1 MEEYKLA
8 KAALGSRCQRRKEDL
23 PGNNQEDLQ
32 SQMLGYT
39 GGELTDR
46 QE

>member
-1 MEEYKLA
+1 MEECKVA
-8 KAALGSRCQRRKEDL
+8 EAALGSRCQRCREDL

-32 SQMLGYT
+32 PQMLGYT
-39 GGELTDR
+39 GGELSDR